1 MDHSLLPMYT
11 PSHMRFPPFPTP
23 SQPQSL
29 PPPYTF
35 TLHTPS
41 HMHFFSFPLHMPHS
55 LPPPHTLTMHTPSHR
70 GVNMYAMLLGKLP
83 FRSPRHGTKRRQ
95 RLLEQISAGLSETH
109 EKEMAFLSPGA
120 KDLLH
125 RFLQPDP
132 HKRVNLDAAMQHLW
146 ITNDGKQLMSPYKYT
161 PPDAATQHRVSVCG
175 YHSNSNC
182 RVCGNYSNSN

>member
-1 MDHSLLPMYT
+1 MRT
-11 PSHMRFPPFPTP
+11 P
-23 SQPQSL
+23 L
-29 PPPYTF
+29 
-35 TLHTPS
+35 
-41 HMHFFSFPLHMPHS
+41 HMHFFSFPALLHPVSPHIC
-55 LPPPHTLTMHTPSHR
+55 LTPTLTMHTPSHR

-95 RLLEQISAGLSETH
+95 RLLEQIAAGLSETH

-132 HKRVNLDAAMQHLW
+132 HKRVKLDAVMQHLW

-161 PPDAATQHRVSVCG
+161 PPDAATQHRVSVCVVTIAIVTLYSKYVG
-175 YHSNSNC
+175 YHSNSNTVWC
-182 RVCGNYSNSN
+182 CIQGRGSKHYDSYS